1 MKYNL
6 YSASAFHR
14 PDLNDRTAN
23 LRGPHRRPT
32 AKLGRNRIELQEN
45 ALKALESLGRA
56 QNCTPRFGFPAGD

>member
-1 MKYNL
+1 MNYNL
-6 YSASAFHR
+6 CSVSAFHR

-45 ALKALESLGRA
+45 ALKPLESLGRV
-56 QNCTPRFGFPAGD
+56 QKRTPG